1 MKLNSGQI
9 ALAVITGFIAA
20 LLAITLSLTRNGR
33 IDVGYVVLL
42 AAVGLIGSLLWSSL
56 AARRRGE

>member
-1 MKLNSGQI
+1 MKFDAGQI

-42 AAVGLIGSLLWSSL
+42 AAIGVIGSLLWSSF